1 MDMKIKT
8 TTKMM
13 SLILGLTAIVTALGA
28 FPWDWPPP

>member
-1 MDMKIKT
+1 MNVKM

-13 SLILGLTAIVTALGA
+13 SLILGLTALVTALGA